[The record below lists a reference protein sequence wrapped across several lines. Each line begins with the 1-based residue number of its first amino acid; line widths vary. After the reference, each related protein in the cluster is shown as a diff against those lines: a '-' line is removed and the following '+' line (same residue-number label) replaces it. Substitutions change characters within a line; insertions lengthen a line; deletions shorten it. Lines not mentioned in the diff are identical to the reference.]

1 MQSDKAN
8 EVVKSQTDHELYNVP
23 LSLAVSQCIVS
34 VVKDQYLIIN
44 KCLIHMIFRRLRLL
58 AHLEALRH
66 LFMFYAGDIL
76 SLFMSSTFNDDFDS
90 SLKESSLSFVNN
102 QFEMAIKMSLPNFN
116 GGSLGEQAA

>member
-1 MQSDKAN
+1 
-8 EVVKSQTDHELYNVP
+8 
-23 LSLAVSQCIVS
+23 
-34 VVKDQYLIIN
+34 
-44 KCLIHMIFRRLRLL
+44 MIFRRLRLL

-90 SLKESSLSFVNN
+90 SIKESSLSFINN
-102 QFEMAIKMSLPNFN
+102 QFEMAIKMSLPSFN